1 MEELTVFQKR
11 VLATIEA
18 FPNSMANTWEIAW
31 NGFAKEW
38 NAKRSSHGAIFR
50 CILQAGQALK
60 KKGLIVILPPRD
72 QHDTYTFSSLAKW
85 KDAEQKMH
93 PTLGESAAS
102 DSESNPAP
110 KRVI

>member
-1 MEELTVFQKR
+1 MEELTDFQKR

-38 NAKRSSHGAIFR
+38 NAKRPSHGAIFR
-50 CILQAGQALK
+50 CILQAGQALR

-85 KDAEQKMH
+85 KAAEQSVH
-93 PTLGESAAS
+93 PTVATVAPQEVNL
-102 DSESNPAP
+102 DSRNSG
-110 KRVI
+110 